1 MIPKRKS
8 WELSKEA
15 VPIFLFGVLP
25 AVVLGMFAHASPA
38 QERIAVPAGSTL
50 IVMIDQ
56 ALNSQIS
63 QAGQAF
69 SATVA
74 RPVMVNRRTVLMV
87 NRRTVIPKGSPVT
100 GTVVTTRE
108 QSKVKGDGE
117 LGELA
122 LSLTSITIYGWKYPI
137 HTHTL
142 NLEGQSKA
150 RTTRSRALGGAVLAG
165 LAGGGEGAGVG
176 RAVGGS
182 AGMDGGSTIGNKQVE
197 IPAESELPF
206 TLSEPLDSLRPREV
220 NTTVIH

>member
-15 VPIFLFGVLP
+15 VPILLFGVLL
-25 AVVLGMFAHASPA
+25 AVVLGMFAHAASPA
-38 QERIAVPAGSTL
+38 QERIAIPAGSTL

-56 ALNSQIS
+56 ALSSQTS

-74 RPVMVNRRTVLMV
+74 RSVMVNRRTVLMV
-87 NRRTVIPKGSPVT
+87 NRRTVIPKGSPVR
-100 GTVVTTRE
+100 GTVVTARE
-108 QSKVKGDGE
+108 QSKVKGE
-117 LGELA
+117 GELA

-142 NLEGQSKA
+142 NLEVQDKG
-150 RTTRSRALGGAVLAG
+150 RTTGSRALGGAVLAG

-176 RAVGGS
+176 RVVGGS

-197 IPAESELPF
+197 IPAESELAF
-206 TLSEPLDSLRPREV
+206 TLSKPLDSLRPREV